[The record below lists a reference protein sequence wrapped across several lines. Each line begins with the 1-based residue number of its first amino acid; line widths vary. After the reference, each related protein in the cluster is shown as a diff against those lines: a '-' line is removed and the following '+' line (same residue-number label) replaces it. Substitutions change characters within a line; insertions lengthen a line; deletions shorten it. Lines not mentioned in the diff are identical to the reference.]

1 MVVVY
6 NRNLTLSRALE
17 GSPSLSPRCLPRES
31 GLHLLLSVVSV
42 WHAHTCQA
50 HNHRL

>member
-6 NRNLTLSRALE
+6 NKVLTLSRALE
-17 GSPSLSPRCLPRES
+17 GSPSLPSRCVPPES